1 MGKSLTWATTCVRVR
16 LRIDAAKRR
25 LLAAWPYLMRQQV
38 PSIDMGDLQVVAG
51 FGALVYGVSLV
62 STPGAWMLAG
72 ALLLAG
78 WVIPRIPRR
87 EKD

>member
-1 MGKSLTWATTCVRVR
+1 MGKSLTWATTFERVR
-16 LRIDAAKRR
+16 LRIDTVKR
-25 LLAAWPYLMRQQV
+25 LAAGLKMPAL
-38 PSIDMGDLQVVAG
+38 DMGDLQVVAG

-62 STPGAWMLAG
+62 SMPGAWMLAG

-78 WVIPRIPRR
+78 WVIPRVPRR